1 MQTLR
6 VQVSVGSYSLEHIS
20 AEMSHTEEIA
30 TTPAF
35 TLCLANIRLSVDK
48 FIAGN
53 QLPHM
58 LFYGPPGTGKTS
70 TILCVARK
78 IYGDKAAGKAGGNYR
93 NNVLEVST
101 KYAYF
106 NRPCLEY

>member
-1 MQTLR
+1 M
-6 VQVSVGSYSLEHIS
+6 
-20 AEMSHTEEIA
+20 IA
-30 TTPAF
+30 TRS
-35 TLCLANIRLSVDK
+35 LILLVDK

-78 IYGDKAAGKAGGNYR
+78 IYGDKAAGKGGGNYR
-93 NNVLEVST
+93 NNVLEVRDELDILIT
-101 KYAYF
+101 
-106 NRPCLEY
+106 